1 MQKVFTKNI
10 FNEAEVGEIRN
21 YLKDFVKAD
30 KGEHYKAQQ
39 GEHYYVSIESI
50 KQNQL
55 LWNFIF
61 NKKVL
66 EFIKKSFNEKIYFY
80 NNIVIQKNNL
90 RFNKK
95 LWYHKDSG
103 DFHQSEILK
112 KKENELSKVG
122 IFLQKNIKG
131 KGGGI
136 DILKPFKYDNLSESN
151 KFLNKFR
158 GLFYRL
164 QNTFSNTHLYS
175 EAGDV
180 VIFNALINHRTSLTK
195 EKYKGHTE
203 DKYVIYLQFVNY
215 NLIKNTLK
223 IIDKEKRYKN
233 DTDIEEQMIN
243 YNSSNIEFKVLNKN
257 FTDFISQYLGAA
269 QKPMLN

>member
-158 GLFYRL
+158 GLFI
-164 QNTFSNTHLYS
+164 
-175 EAGDV
+175 D
-180 VIFNALINHRTSLTK
+180 
-195 EKYKGHTE
+195 YKILSVTPTC
-203 DKYVIYLQFVNY
+203 I
-215 NLIKNTLK
+215 LK
-223 IIDKEKRYKN
+223 LE
-233 DTDIEEQMIN
+233 M
-243 YNSSNIEFKVLNKN
+243 
-257 FTDFISQYLGAA
+257 
-269 QKPMLN
+269 